1 MSLAPER
8 LSIGI
13 RRHFTTP
20 GVHPFDQVA
29 WERRD
34 ARITNWKDGSVAF
47 CIVQKTFKMGWLS
60 IEALR
65 DAMAG
70 KPLPKVTD
78 TGVLFVARD
87 NVGSYMQEMKKEFAG
102 K

>member
-13 RRHFTTP
+13 RRHFTAP
-20 GVHPFDQVA
+20 GVHPFDQVI

-47 CIVQKTFKMGWLS
+47 EQL
-60 IEALR
+60 
-65 DAMAG
+65 
-70 KPLPKVTD
+70 
-78 TGVLFVARD
+78 GVEFP
-87 NVGSYMQEMKKEFAG
+87 VGLLGCTAHNHG
-102 K
+102 PR

>member
-1 MSLAPER
+1 VLKQQGKAGKILLAGFDDLKDTLE
-8 LSIGI
+8 GI
-13 RRHFTTP
+13 
-20 GVHPFDQVA
+20 
-29 WERRD
+29 
-34 ARITNWKDGSVAF
+34 KDGSVAF

-78 TGVLFVARD
+78 TGVLFVAKD
-87 NVGSYMQEMKKEFAG
+87 NVGSYMEEMKKEFAG